1 MGLLSGLE
9 KFGFKS
15 LEKVDVYEEEKMK
28 QKQASEK
35 MKEKKEITEDDLI
48 YEKTYTCPVCER
60 EIKNKTVKSAKAKL
74 LGTDVDMRPR
84 YQGIDPL
91 KYDVISCNFCG
102 YSALSRYFEGIM
114 EPQIKL
120 IKEKISSSY
129 THTPEQGQGILTYE
143 DALERHKLAL
153 LNAVVKKARSS
164 EKAYICLKTAWLMRG
179 MGEALDQNA
188 EDYESKRKECKEGE
202 LECLSEALKGFM
214 TAMSNETSSTIA
226 GMDSTTLD
234 YLCSALA
241 YETGDFSTAQKLIAN
256 VILSPNANRRIKD
269 KAMELKAVILE
280 AIKEQKECVKKSL

>member
-15 LEKVDVYEEEKMK
+15 LEKVDVYEEEKKK
-28 QKQASEK
+28 QSLASANIS
-35 MKEKKEITEDDLI
+35 EKKEITEEDLI
-48 YEKTYTCPVCER
+48 YEKTHTCPVCAR
-60 EIKNKTVKSAKAKL
+60 EIKNKTVKSSKAKL

-102 YSALSRYFEGIM
+102 YSALSRYFQGIS

-120 IKEKISSSY
+120 IHEKISSSY
-129 THTPEQGQGILTYE
+129 KDVPEKGNKTLSYKE
-143 DALERHKLAL
+143 ALERHKLSL
-153 LNAVVKKARSS
+153 LNAVVKRAKSS

-179 MGEALDQNA
+179 MLENLDETT
-188 EDYESKRKECKEGE
+188 EDYESKKKECRQGE
-202 LECLSEALKGFM
+202 LECLSEAYKGFI
-214 TAMSNETSSTIA
+214 TAIATESTSTIA

-241 YETGDFSTAQKLIAN
+241 YELGDFSAAQKLISN
-256 VILSPNANRRIKD
+256 VILSQNVNRRIKD
-269 KAMELKAVILE
+269 KGMELKAMIQE
-280 AIKEQKECVKKSL
+280 AIKEQKEKKQ